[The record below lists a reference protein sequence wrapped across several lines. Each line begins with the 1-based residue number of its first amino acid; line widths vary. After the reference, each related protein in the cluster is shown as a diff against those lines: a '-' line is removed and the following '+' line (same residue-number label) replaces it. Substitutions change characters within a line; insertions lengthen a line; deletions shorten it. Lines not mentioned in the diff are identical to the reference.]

1 MVFLS
6 RHWALSHGQITPSMR
21 SCAMSLVILVVAAG
35 AYVSP
40 AAAQTPVGAITG
52 TVVDPVGG
60 VLPGA
65 AVTVTATGTNDARTT
80 FTDGAG
86 VYVVANLT
94 AGTYRVEVQLQG
106 FNRFARIDAQ
116 VQADTVTRV
125 DVTLALGDFAATV
138 AVTAERRTTDVQ
150 KTPVPV
156 TVLNGRELEE
166 KGVERMA
173 DLEFATPLMTVDN
186 AALTQNVTIRG
197 IGLKSGSP
205 RASSGVA
212 VYRDGVLVPPILN
225 QTSFFDIGSVE
236 TLRGPQGT
244 FAGSYSTGGAIYIN
258 SRDPDFNGVSGYVD
272 TGAKT
277 YNGYGASGAVNVPFS
292 ETLAMRI
299 ALDGRTRD
307 SYYDFI
313 NGGNG
318 SPAPGGLQELG
329 GRVGLLWQPSSDLRA
344 LFKVEGV
351 RREAGGRDHRPRPG
365 GIYAPLAPHDW
376 RTLDFDTAQS
386 TFERTAR
393 IALRLDYQVTNGVT
407 LRSVTG
413 GNDNHADN
421 VDDIDGS
428 AGVVPGAAGSEQ
440 HQLVSERTW
449 SQELDL
455 ISSND
460 RPFSWV
466 LGAYIF
472 RTRIDV
478 DIDQF
483 TSPTAGRTPT
493 VGIDIQN
500 RKGNQAVFGH
510 GRYNF
515 TPALQAELGVR
526 WSHSFTEDTGAI
538 DVLNVFGPGVNLVL
552 ANDGNHSDGVVTGKA
567 GLNWTV
573 NDRNYLFAF
582 AAKGFT
588 PGTANGSGAILSPAF
603 VANPGANPELNQV
616 EPETV
621 ISYETGWRSTL
632 ANGAL
637 RTQMGIFLSDYSNF
651 QITNR
656 NLNTGQPGALVN
668 ADSATLYGFEAQAQL
683 AAAGFQ
689 ADVSVGAMKSR
700 IDNASVVD
708 ESPALVPSGPAPM
721 PQCVPAT
728 GPAGSAGPAG
738 CWNYALVD
746 VVGNTMSFAPNWTF
760 TAGVQHSFRH
770 RWGLLTPRLNY
781 SFVGEQWTSIHQITA
796 PINNLLGVRSI
807 LNGSLTYEQGTW
819 RVRGFVDNLTNQRYV
834 TGTFFENE
842 FYGAPRTAG
851 VELSRR
857 F

>member
-1 MVFLS
+1 MVPIRRWLRAISF
-6 RHWALSHGQITPSMR
+6 
-21 SCAMSLVILVVAAG
+21 VILVITAG

-40 AAAQTPVGAITG
+40 AAAQGTVGAITG
-52 TVVDPVGG
+52 TVVDPIGA

-65 AVTVTATGTNDARTT
+65 AVTVTSTGTNEVRTT

-150 KTPVPV
+150 KTPLPV
-156 TVLNGRELEE
+156 TVLSGRELEE
-166 KGVERMA
+166 KGVERME
-173 DLEFATPLMTVDN
+173 DLQFATPLMTVDN

-244 FAGSYSTGGAIYIN
+244 FAGSYSTGGAVYIN

-272 TGAKT
+272 TGART

-292 ETLAMRI
+292 DTLAMRI
-299 ALDGRTRD
+299 ALDGQTRD

-313 NGGNG
+313 HGGNG

-344 LFKVEGV
+344 LLKVEGV

-365 GIYAPLAPHDW
+365 GIYARLAPGDW
-376 RTLDFDTAQS
+376 RTLDFDTEQS
-386 TFERTAR
+386 TFERTGR
-393 IALRLDYQVTNGVT
+393 IALRLDYKVTNGVT

-421 VDDIDGS
+421 VDDLDGS

-455 ISSND
+455 ISSDD

-466 LGAYIF
+466 LGAYIY

-478 DIDQF
+478 DIDHVHVSHGGSNSDGPDRYSEPEGEPRVSSVMAGT
-483 TSPTAGRTPT
+483 TSR
-493 VGIDIQN
+493 
-500 RKGNQAVFGH
+500 RRSK
-510 GRYNF
+510 
-515 TPALQAELGVR
+515 LELGGR
-526 WSHSFTEDTGAI
+526 WSHAFTEDTGAI

-582 AAKGFT
+582 AAKGFS
-588 PGTANGSGAILSPAF
+588 PGTAKGSGAILSPAF

-637 RTQMGIFLSDYSNF
+637 RTQMGVFLSDYTNF

-656 NLNTGQPGALVN
+656 NLKTGQTGALVN

-689 ADVSVGAMKSR
+689 ADVSLAAMKSR

-728 GPAGSAGPAG
+728 GPAGTAGPGG
-738 CWNYALVD
+738 CWNYALLNVT
-746 VVGNTMSFAPNWTF
+746 GNTMSFAPNWTF

-781 SFVGEQWTSIHQITA
+781 SFVGEQWTSIQQTTA

-819 RVRGFVDNLTNQRYV
+819 RVRGFVDNLTNERYV
-834 TGTFFENE
+834 SGTFFENE
-842 FYGAPRTAG
+842 FYGAARTAG

>member
-1 MVFLS
+1 
-6 RHWALSHGQITPSMR
+6 
-21 SCAMSLVILVVAAG
+21 
-35 AYVSP
+35 
-40 AAAQTPVGAITG
+40 
-52 TVVDPVGG
+52 
-60 VLPGA
+60 
-65 AVTVTATGTNDARTT
+65 
-80 FTDGAG
+80 
-86 VYVVANLT
+86 
-94 AGTYRVEVQLQG
+94 
-106 FNRFARIDAQ
+106 
-116 VQADTVTRV
+116 
-125 DVTLALGDFAATV
+125 
-138 AVTAERRTTDVQ
+138 
-150 KTPVPV
+150 
-156 TVLNGRELEE
+156 
-166 KGVERMA
+166 MA
-173 DLEFATPLMTVDN
+173 DLQFATPLMTVDN

-244 FAGSYSTGGAIYIN
+244 FAGSYSTGGAVYIN

-272 TGAKT
+272 TGART

-393 IALRLDYQVTNGVT
+393 IALRLDYKVTNGVT

-413 GNDNHADN
+413 GNDNYADN
-421 VDDIDGS
+421 VDDLDGS

-455 ISSND
+455 ISSDD

-483 TSPTAGRTPT
+483 TSPTTGRIPT
-493 VGIDIQN
+493 VQIDMQN
-500 RKGNQAVFGH
+500 RKGNHGFFGH

-515 TPALQAELGVR
+515 TPALQAELGAR

-582 AAKGFT
+582 AAKGFS
-588 PGTANGSGAILSPAF
+588 PGTAN
-603 VANPGANPELNQV
+603 
-616 EPETV
+616 
-621 ISYETGWRSTL
+621 
-632 ANGAL
+632 AL
-637 RTQMGIFLSDYSNF
+637 RSDPLARIRRQSRR
-651 QITNR
+651 QSRVESGRAGDGDQLRNR
-656 NLNTGQPGALVN
+656 LAFDAGEWRVAHADGRVLVGLHEFPDHQPQSENRSDRRVGQCRFRDALRLRGAGAAGGRRFPGGRQPGRHEEPDRQCGPWWTKAPGSCRAARRRCRN
-668 ADSATLYGFEAQAQL
+668 ACRPPARRGPQGRAD
-683 AAAGFQ
+683 AGTT
-689 ADVSVGAMKSR
+689 R
-700 IDNASVVD
+700 
-708 ESPALVPSGPAPM
+708 
-721 PQCVPAT
+721 
-728 GPAGSAGPAG
+728 
-738 CWNYALVD
+738 
-746 VVGNTMSFAPNWTF
+746 
-760 TAGVQHSFRH
+760 
-770 RWGLLTPRLNY
+770 
-781 SFVGEQWTSIHQITA
+781 
-796 PINNLLGVRSI
+796 
-807 LNGSLTYEQGTW
+807 
-819 RVRGFVDNLTNQRYV
+819 
-834 TGTFFENE
+834 
-842 FYGAPRTAG
+842 
-851 VELSRR
+851 
-857 F
+857 